1 MDDIAHAPGPRRN
14 KGFDATHRAIID
26 TAVRLISEKGSEALS
41 MASIAREMGINR
53 TTLYY
58 HYASR
63 EELLDAAKAWAS
75 DELAK
80 GMDET
85 LPTPERASRITAF
98 VLDNPELIK
107 LWIDDFI
114 SGGDIRQSYTKWDEL
129 VSGIAEHFARE
140 RPGEAIDAEVYCVM
154 MLTSAIIGPRV
165 YARSVDPSSTPAQV
179 AERFTREQARILARD
194 GLPVA

>member
-1 MDDIAHAPGPRRN
+1 MDDIALAPGPRRN

-41 MASIAREMGINR
+41 MAAIAREMGINR

-75 DELAK
+75 EELAR

-85 LPTPERASRITAF
+85 LSTPERISRINAF

-114 SGGDIRQSYTKWDEL
+114 SGGDIRDSYTKWDEL
-129 VSGIAEHFARE
+129 VAGIAGHFARE

-165 YARSVDPSSTPAQV
+165 YAGSVDPAASPAQV
-179 AERFTREQARILARD
+179 AQRFAREQARMLQRD
-194 GLPVA
+194 GLPGE